1 MTGEFERKVGE
12 KIFQTAQLGNIQIA
26 ELKGLLAVKAA
37 EMQRREIPFR
47 LEAAAPVTQTAIPAG
62 ELCRAAGILLDNA
75 AEETEAFLRK
85 READGKRRDETF
97 SNRDDLGKYSGIG
110 VTALFCADETGV
122 SILVKNPA
130 RSRSRSHRYERGYST
145 KGSGRGMGLTSYR
158 QIVESYEHV
167 SSMTYQEDG
176 FFVQELKIGAK
187 GG

>member
-1 MTGEFERKVGE
+1 
-12 KIFQTAQLGNIQIA
+12 
-26 ELKGLLAVKAA
+26 
-37 EMQRREIPFR
+37 MQRREIPFR
-47 LEAAAPVTQTAIPAG
+47 LEAAAPVTQIAIPAG

-75 AEETEAFLRK
+75 AEETEAFLRE
-85 READGKRRDETF
+85 RGAEGKRADNGKTETL
-97 SNRDDLGKYSGIG
+97 SDREKPGKCSGIG

-130 RSRSRSHRYERGYST
+130 RGQVPLSRIWKEGYST

-176 FFVQELKIGAK
+176 FFVQELKIGVK